1 MKMVGLKTLLGAVL
15 ISCIVFAGPAWAG
28 TLNFSGNS
36 LGEGELSFNP
46 GYGNTL
52 TIGSDGTNPGAL
64 ITQLLNTSGLCGGN
78 CAISSGYMTLTSGVE
93 TSGGSGTYT
102 FGAGGTIDIYGG
114 IASLGIAN
122 GTLLLSATF
131 SSGSTLVAGAS
142 TGVFSG
148 NLNLASIT
156 LNPALGAYNFSGGS
170 TAAITV
176 DLSGTCSGG
185 GPCQGSITTAG
196 VSMQTTPEPA
206 SLSLLG
212 TGLLAVGG
220 VLRKKLFS

>member
-1 MKMVGLKTLLGAVL
+1 MKMVGLKILLGAVL

-28 TLNFSGNS
+28 TLNFNGSS
-36 LGEGELSFNP
+36 TGEGELNFNP
-46 GYGNTL
+46 GVGNTL
-52 TIGSDGTNPGAL
+52 TIGSDGTYNGAL
-64 ITQLLNTSGLCGGN
+64 ITQLLNTYGLCGGS
-78 CAISSGYMTLTSGVE
+78 CAISSGYLMLTSGAE
-93 TSGGSGTYT
+93 ISGGSGTYT
-102 FGAGGTIDIYGG
+102 FGAGGTIDVYGG

-122 GTLLLSATF
+122 GTLLMSATF
-131 SSGSTLVAGAS
+131 SSGSTLVAAGS

-156 LNPALGAYNFSGGS
+156 LNSALGTYNYSGGS

-176 DLSGTCSGG
+176 DLSGSCGGG
-185 GPCQGSITTAG
+185 GPCHGLITTAG

-212 TGLLAVGG
+212 TGLLVVGG